1 MMPENTLFVKGMLF
15 IIILI
20 YSKAFLGMDV
30 QNYFNLLMKFLKSTE
45 RVTCTHA

>member
-20 YSKAFLGMDV
+20 YSKASLGTDMTKL
-30 QNYFNLLMKFLKSTE
+30 FKFTQAVLKK
-45 RVTCTHA
+45 

>member
-20 YSKAFLGMDV
+20 YSKAFLGMDMIKL
-30 QNYFNLLMKFLKSTE
+30 FKFTQAVLKK
-45 RVTCTHA
+45 

>member
-1 MMPENTLFVKGMLF
+1 MMPENTLFVKGMVF

-30 QNYFNLLMKFLKSTE
+30 TKLF
-45 RVTCTHA
+45 